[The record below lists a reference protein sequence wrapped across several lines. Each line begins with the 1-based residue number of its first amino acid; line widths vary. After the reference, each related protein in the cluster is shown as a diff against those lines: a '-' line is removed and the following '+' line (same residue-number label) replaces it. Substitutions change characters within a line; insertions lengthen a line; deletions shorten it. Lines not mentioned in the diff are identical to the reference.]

1 MTNQER
7 EQVALFRYGII
18 APLLNQQVTSKQD
31 YLAEVCGKVHDVP
44 YYGRKDFT
52 PKTVECWLRDYR
64 RGGFTALRPKGRSDK
79 GISRVLSAEKKE
91 EILSLRQTFR
101 HLSAMLFYEKLV
113 AGGVVKPEQ
122 VSYHTVYRLL
132 RYHNLLVK
140 DTPSS
145 AERKRFAYD
154 KVNILWQGDLSV
166 GPYLTVGG
174 KKLKTYLFAFLD
186 DCSRIVPSAGFSFSE
201 KFDALKQVL
210 KDGLLRRGIPKMI
223 YVDNGKIYHAEQLHL
238 ACASLGIT
246 LTHTQPYD
254 PQSKGKI
261 ERFFSTVR
269 KRFYPLLS
277 EKPPQTLED
286 LNARFLRWLEED
298 YHRRQHSAL
307 DACPLDVFMAQ
318 AHELRTVS
326 DPASLDPLFFKRVF
340 RKVNPDATISL
351 DNRLYEVPP
360 RYVGQKIE
368 IRFDPAA
375 ADCLYIYENEYCVCT
390 ARPVS
395 FADNARTKR
404 NREAEQTPPISFES
418 LFSGQ
423 QEGR

>member
-7 EQVALFRYGII
+7 EQIALFRYGLI
-18 APLLNQQVTSKQD
+18 APLFNQQVTSKQE
-31 YLAEVCGKVHDVP
+31 YLAQICGKSHMVP

-52 PKTVECWLRDYR
+52 PKTVEEWLRNYR
-64 RGGFTALRPKGRSDK
+64 RGGFAALRPKGRSDK
-79 GISRVLSAEKKE
+79 GISRVISVEKKE
-91 EILSLRQTFR
+91 QIISLRQTFR

-113 AGGVVKPEQ
+113 ATGVVNPEE

-132 RYHNLLVK
+132 RYHDLLAK
-140 DTPSS
+140 DAPSS

-154 KVNILWQGDLSV
+154 KVNTLWQGDLSV
-166 GPYLTVGG
+166 GPYLVVGG
-174 KKLKTYLFAFLD
+174 RKLKTSLFAFLD
-186 DCSRIVPSAGFSFSE
+186 DCSRLVPSAGFSFSE

-269 KRFYPLLS
+269 KRFYPLLF
-277 EKPPQTLED
+277 EKPPQTLEE

-318 AHELRTVS
+318 AHDLRTVS

-340 RKVNPDATISL
+340 RKVNTDATISL

-368 IRFDPAA
+368 VRFDPAA
-375 ADCLYIYENEYCVCT
+375 TDEIHIYENDYSVCT
-390 ARPVS
+390 AHPVS
-395 FADNARTKR
+395 FADNARVKR
-404 NREAEQTPPISFES
+404 NRETDPPPPISFES

-423 QEGR
+423 QRGC

>member
-1 MTNQER
+1 MTDQER
-7 EQVALFRYGII
+7 EQVALFRYGLI
-18 APLLNQQVTSKQD
+18 APLFNQQVASKQE
-31 YLAEVCGKVHDVP
+31 YLAQICGKTHMVP

-52 PKTVECWLRDYR
+52 PKTVEGWLRDYR
-64 RGGFTALRPKGRSDK
+64 RGGFAALRPKGRSDK
-79 GISRVLSAEKKE
+79 GVSRVLSPDKKE
-91 EILSLRQTFR
+91 QLLALRQTSR

-113 AGGVVKPEQ
+113 ANGVVKPDE

-132 RYHNLLVK
+132 RHHDLLAK
-140 DTPSS
+140 DTPSH

-154 KVNILWQGDLSV
+154 KVNMLRQGDLSV
-166 GPYLTVGG
+166 GPYLVVGG
-174 KKLKTYLFAFLD
+174 RKLKTYLFAFPD
-186 DCSRIVPSAGFSFSE
+186 DCSRLVPSAGFSFSE

-277 EKPPQTLED
+277 ENPPQTLDE
-286 LNARFLRWLEED
+286 LNGRFLRRLEED

-307 DACPLDVFMAQ
+307 GACPLDVFMAQ

-368 IRFDPAA
+368 VRFDPANT
-375 ADCLYIYENEYCVCT
+375 DDIHIYEHDYCVCT

-395 FADNARTKR
+395 FADNARAKR
-404 NREAEQTPPISFES
+404 NREAEQAPPISFES

>member
-1 MTNQER
+1 
-7 EQVALFRYGII
+7 V
-18 APLLNQQVTSKQD
+18 
-31 YLAEVCGKVHDVP
+31 
-44 YYGRKDFT
+44 
-52 PKTVECWLRDYR
+52 
-64 RGGFTALRPKGRSDK
+64 
-79 GISRVLSAEKKE
+79 EKKE
-91 EILSLRQTFR
+91 QIISLRQTFR

-113 AGGVVKPEQ
+113 ATGVVNPEE

-132 RYHNLLVK
+132 RYHDLLAK
-140 DTPSS
+140 DAPSS

-154 KVNILWQGDLSV
+154 KVNTLWQGDLSV
-166 GPYLTVGG
+166 GPYLVVGG
-174 KKLKTYLFAFLD
+174 RKLKTSLFAFLD
-186 DCSRIVPSAGFSFSE
+186 DCSRLVPSAGFSFSE

-269 KRFYPLLS
+269 KRFYPLLF
-277 EKPPQTLED
+277 EKPPQTLEE

-318 AHELRTVS
+318 AHDLRTVS

-340 RKVNPDATISL
+340 RKVNTDATISL

-368 IRFDPAA
+368 VRFDPAA
-375 ADCLYIYENEYCVCT
+375 TDEIHIYENDYSVCT
-390 ARPVS
+390 AHPVS
-395 FADNARTKR
+395 FADNARVKR
-404 NREAEQTPPISFES
+404 NRETDPPPPISFES

-423 QEGR
+423 QRGC